1 MKTKGKRFLVLA
13 LALALTFTLT
23 LPVYAAGN
31 SLNYSVYAVETKAG
45 YTLTPQTAE
54 GKTDSAVTEDVNGDG
69 TSDSAYKNTV
79 KFQLTFTGKE
89 NVQYV
94 VFLLNGE
101 TAVPTE
107 TNIRYIDQQ
116 GTTGM
121 TVEFSIYPDTL
132 EQAGEYAVYV
142 SSSGAD
148 GAYMKVA
155 SFIVESLYTPG
166 DVDLDGEITVS
177 DASLVLQ
184 HVAQLITLDGA
195 RLAAANVDLDGE
207 VTVSDASLILQRVAQ
222 LITGFPVEK

>member
-31 SLNYSVYAVETKAG
+31 NSSYGVCNVQVGEG
-45 YTLTPQTAE
+45 YTLTPQTADGTE
-54 GKTDSAVTEDVNGDG
+54 DVAVTEDVDGDG
-69 TSDSAYKNTV
+69 TADSVYKNTV
-79 KFQLTFTGKE
+79 KFALSFTGQTDA
-89 NVQYV
+89 QYV

-116 GTTGM
+116 GAVE

-132 EQAGEYAVYV
+132 AQAGEYAIYI
-142 SSSGAD
+142 SGTNV
-148 GAYMKVA
+148 AYQKVA
-155 SFIVESLYTPG
+155 SFDVVTFYSLG

-195 RLAAANVDLDGE
+195 RLAAANVDTDNE

-222 LITGFPVEK
+222 LITAFPAEG

>member
-23 LPVYAAGN
+23 LPVYAAGSN
-31 SLNYSVYAVETKAG
+31 SSYGVYNVQVEDG
-45 YTLTPQTAE
+45 YTLTPLTAD
-54 GKTDSAVTEDVNGDG
+54 GTEDTAVADDVG
-69 TSDSAYKNTV
+69 SVYKNTV
-79 KFQLTFTGKE
+79 KFTMSFAGE
-89 NVQYV
+89 ADAQYV

-101 TAVPTE
+101 TKVPTE

-116 GTTGM
+116 GTDQTTV

-132 EQAGEYAVYV
+132 AQAGKYAVCV
-142 SSSGAD
+142 SGSGTD
-148 GAYMKVA
+148 GAYKTVA
-155 SFIVESLYTPG
+155 SFNVVTFYSLG

-195 RLAAANVDLDGE
+195 RLAAANVDTDNE

-222 LITGFPVEK
+222 LITAFPAEG